1 MGLTYL
7 NHIAMWKRKL
17 RFVTEKS
24 DYVALAN
31 PAHLPQI
38 AITILAEEE
47 ARFIAV
53 YDGVEDNM
61 THTIFVA
68 HYNYEAKGD
77 LKDRYTYCWFDGSKN
92 VHLQQYRAT

>member
-1 MGLTYL
+1 
-7 NHIAMWKRKL
+7 MWKRKL

-31 PAHLPQI
+31 PEHLPQI

-53 YDGVEDNM
+53 YDVESG
-61 THTIFVA
+61 TAKTIFVA
-68 HYNYEAKGD
+68 HYNAESKGD
-77 LKDRYTYCWFDGSKN
+77 HKDRYTYCWFDGSKN
-92 VHLQQYRAT
+92 AHLKQYI